1 MNTDAVRKLLKR
13 ECDKSGSQ
21 RKWALENNISH
32 PFVARIINGDKEPS
46 DRIAALLGLE
56 RVVTYRKMGQ

>member
-1 MNTDAVRKLLKR
+1 MNTHAVRKLLER
-13 ECDKSGSQ
+13 ECEKSGSQ

-32 PFVARIINGDKEPS
+32 PFVARVIKGEKEPT

-56 RVVTYRKMGQ
+56 RIVTYRRMEK